1 MSGHGC
7 PDTSTSSIAAF
18 FTPVRSKTLS
28 FSFKREVDVQTEVE
42 VPTLPF
48 RLCYILAVLMITPT
62 ARCH

>member
-42 VPTLPF
+42 VL
-48 RLCYILAVLMITPT
+48 LAVTS
-62 ARCH
+62 